1 MSANKLDEI
10 TELTRLGS
18 RAAASMM
25 AGAPRLYTL
34 FAYNSALVSSGEES
48 LLLNRLA
55 IGPGEDPTGFLKEC
69 TIIARERKHPLMAY
83 FTPHVAA
90 SLSPKAEQLG
100 FTPLGEMPLMVL
112 RPKAALTVP
121 GDCTIQRA
129 TGLPAV
135 EATVAMLT
143 RSLAPSAGLPID
155 SVMRT
160 LDFESLADEVA
171 IFIGSIDGLPM
182 STVTAV
188 RAGETVGIRRMATP
202 REFQRKDVGRAL
214 LALVINQYRELGA
227 SRFYL
232 NTSEM
237 GRPLYESL
245 GFETIGHCT
254 GWGLEHSPVRI
265 HSTKLLGSI
274 ASEQTSR
281 CPAEIGFGP

>member
-1 MSANKLDEI
+1 M
-10 TELTRLGS
+10 
-18 RAAASMM
+18 MM

-34 FAYNSALVSSGEES
+34 FAHNSALVSSGEET

-55 IGPGEDPTGFLKEC
+55 IGPGEDPTGFLREC
-69 TIIARERKHPLMAY
+69 TIIARERRHPLTAY

-90 SLSPKAEQLG
+90 SLSPRAEQLG

-112 RPKAALTVP
+112 QPKTALTVA
-121 GDCTIQRA
+121 GDCTIRRA

-143 RSLAPSAGLPID
+143 RSLAPSTDLPIEAF
-155 SVMRT
+155 MRT
-160 LDFESLADEVA
+160 LDFELMADAVG

-188 RAGETVGIRRMATP
+188 RTGETVGIWRMATP
-202 REFQRKDVGRAL
+202 REFQRKGIGRAL
-214 LALVINQYRELGA
+214 LAQVINQYRELGA

-232 NTSEM
+232 TASEM

-254 GWGLEHSPVRI
+254 GWGLEPSPVRL
-265 HSTKLLGSI
+265 HSTRLLGRNHANDEKSLLI
-274 ASEQTSR
+274 DSV
-281 CPAEIGFGP
+281 